1 MHILTYQYQICIFI
15 GSAFADRHFM
25 VTVYIMGSHNFSRD
39 SALSVLCAYNE
50 ILLSAYSMLLPLTGF
65 RMTHSIVPVS
75 ICRFL

>member
-39 SALSVLCAYNE
+39 SAFSVLCRIQRNPVIR
-50 ILLSAYSMLLPLTGF
+50 ILYASAPDRISHDP
-65 RMTHSIVPVS
+65 
-75 ICRFL
+75 